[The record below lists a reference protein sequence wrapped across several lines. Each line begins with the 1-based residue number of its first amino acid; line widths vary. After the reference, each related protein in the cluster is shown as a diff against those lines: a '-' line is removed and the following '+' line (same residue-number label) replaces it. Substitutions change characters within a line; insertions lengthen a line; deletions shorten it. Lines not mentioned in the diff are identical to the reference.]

1 MELHDITMD
10 DLPLYESLLTDP
22 GTMVELGGPL
32 AREPLAEKL
41 RGIVRDVEERRIWY
55 FTIVPDDSDERAGTV
70 CVWSHDEDDEPINE
84 IGWMVLPAFRG
95 RGLASG
101 AVRMVLERATAERR
115 WDVIHAFPGVTNGPS
130 NAICRKNGFA
140 MLGERDIVY
149 AGRTLRCNHWRV
161 NLRP

>member
-1 MELHDITMD
+1 MD

-22 GTMVELGGPL
+22 GTMAELGGPL

-55 FTIVPDDSDERAGTV
+55 FTIVPDDSDEPAGTV

-101 AVRMVLERATAERR
+101 AVRVRSEEHTSELQSPCNL
-115 WDVIHAFPGVTNGPS
+115 V
-130 NAICRKNGFA
+130 CR
-140 MLGERDIVY
+140 L
-149 AGRTLRCNHWRV
+149 L
-161 NLRP
+161 